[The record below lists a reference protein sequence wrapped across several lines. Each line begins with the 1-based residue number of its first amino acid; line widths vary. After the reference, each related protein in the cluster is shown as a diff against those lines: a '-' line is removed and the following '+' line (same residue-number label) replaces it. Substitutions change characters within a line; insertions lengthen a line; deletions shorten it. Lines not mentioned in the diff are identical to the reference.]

1 VRDGLDL
8 PFEGTGD
15 FDQIQWD
22 IWKQQLTRLE
32 ELGANGCQLRDKT
45 ESLVYNPL
53 KNLNWE
59 FQGNTQGFTL

>member
-45 ESLVYNPL
+45 ESLVYHTHNV
-53 KNLNWE
+53 NWE